1 MSTIAHLS
9 IFPVDKG
16 AHLSA
21 YVARALRIIQE
32 SGLPYQLGPM
42 GTSIEGE
49 WPEIMEVV
57 GRCFDALRSD
67 CDRIIVN
74 LKADYKKGD
83 ENRMAAKVASVKG
96 KMTREQ

>member
-1 MSTIAHLS
+1 MSTIVHLS

-21 YVARALRIIQE
+21 YVARAVDIIRE

-49 WPEIMEVV
+49 WSAVMGVV
-57 GRCFDALRSD
+57 DRCFEELKKD
-67 CDRIIVN
+67 CDRIVVH
-74 LKADYKKGD
+74 LKADYKRDADG
-83 ENRMAAKVASVKG
+83 RMAAKVASVEE
-96 KMTREQ
+96 KMDRGR